1 MKRSNGGGSP
11 KEKTHYQNMNMRK
24 YIIAL
29 GLGLSAAA
37 YADDVEVYGQ
47 FVVAPIAA
55 EDCQAVALTEP
66 TMGIAADSELLDML
80 AFFAN
85 AEHHTTTGIVEIAP
99 STSEEGNAQ
108 TAIYSID
115 GKKRANLM
123 KGVNIIVDENGKARK
138 VVVR

>member
-1 MKRSNGGGSP
+1 
-11 KEKTHYQNMNMRK
+11 MRK

-47 FVVAPIAA
+47 FVVAPIAT

-85 AEHHTTTGIVEIAP
+85 AEHRTTGIVEIAP
-99 STSEEGNAQ
+99 STSDEGNAQ
-108 TAIYSID
+108 KAIYSID
-115 GKKRANLM
+115 GKKRTNLM
-123 KGVNIIVDENGKARK
+123 KGINIIVDENGKARK